1 MLDGVP
7 PTQTTVH
14 CLALAKSQGRFWLAI
29 VGLQA
34 LVACSVF
41 SPSPILQ
48 PDFAPLEHSGTTLA
62 LTAVPGLAPNS
73 DLLALDEEMKAFVAR
88 YASNLGS
95 KRQRLNQLHRS
106 IKSAGLLNIEYDPG
120 AEGTAIEAFHR
131 GSVNCLSYAN
141 MMVAM
146 AREAGLDARYQ
157 WVEVRPHWSRMG
169 ERLAVRLHVNVLVRI
184 RKGEELMADIDP
196 LQMRDITNTRV
207 ISDKDA
213 KALYHSN
220 IAMTALAENQFDTA
234 WAHAVRALQINP
246 KMPHLWVNLG
256 AVYRATGQ
264 HAQAEENYLH
274 ALKLDSSD
282 RSAMNNLIVLY
293 GLEGRE
299 EEQKYW
305 QQQITRYQ
313 NSNPYFHAWKG
324 DKAGEQGDW
333 ERALRYYQRAIALNP
348 LDSRLLYSTGII
360 HAKLDEIEEATRLIA
375 LAIEHASLRAEVDD
389 YEFFLKRLRREAP
402 AGLDSPLAG
411 I

>member
-7 PTQTTVH
+7 PTQTTMH
-14 CLALAKSQGRFWLAI
+14 WLALAKSQGRLWLVI
-29 VGLQA
+29 VGLGT
-34 LVACSVF
+34 LVACSAL
-41 SPSPILQ
+41 SGNSILQ
-48 PDFAPLEHSGTTLA
+48 PDFAPLQHSGTTLA
-62 LTAVPGLAPNS
+62 LADVLDLVPTA

-88 YASNLGS
+88 YASNIGS

-106 IKSAGLLNIEYDPG
+106 IKGAGLLNIKYDPG

-157 WVEVRPHWSRMG
+157 WVDVRPHWSRMG
-169 ERLAVRLHVNVLVRI
+169 ARLAVRLHVNVLVKI
-184 RKGEELMADIDP
+184 RNGEQFMADIDP
-196 LQMRDITNTRV
+196 LQMRDITRTRV

-220 IAMTALAENQFDTA
+220 IAMTALADGQFDTA

-299 EEQKYW
+299 EEQKHW

-313 NSNPYFHAWKG
+313 KSNPYFHAWKG
-324 DKAGEQGDW
+324 DKAGEKGDW
-333 ERALRYYQRAIALNP
+333 ARALRYYQRAVVLNP

-360 HAKLDEIEEATRLIA
+360 HAKLDEIEEATRLIT
-375 LAIEHASLRAEVDD
+375 LAIEHATLRAEVED
-389 YEFFLKRLRREAP
+389 YEFFLRQLKRESP
-402 AGLDSPLAG
+402 VGLESPLAG
-411 I
+411 V